1 MAITSFQPWH
11 GSEGMGFRRLT
22 DVGKRVRRIA
32 NNILKSGQQQCR
44 LEKRKIPPD
53 SSKIRSAAAGKGCAM
68 RTVRFLLCVLAFA
81 VFSAQARS
89 QQTPAPKKITITG
102 KLTRVM
108 AIGGETSGWSLELK
122 QQITLEGK
130 KMRSVEVTG
139 SAEDLERFK
148 DRRVTAVGTLAH
160 HTGME
165 RGDYMVLEI
174 SSIRAMK

>member
-1 MAITSFQPWH
+1 
-11 GSEGMGFRRLT
+11 
-22 DVGKRVRRIA
+22 
-32 NNILKSGQQQCR
+32 
-44 LEKRKIPPD
+44 
-53 SSKIRSAAAGKGCAM
+53 M
-68 RTVRFLLCVLAFA
+68 RTVRFLLCVLALA
-81 VFSAQARS
+81 VFSAQARP
-89 QQTPAPKKITITG
+89 QQPPPPKKITITG

-139 SAEDLERFK
+139 PAEELEKLK
-148 DRRVTAVGTLAH
+148 DRGVTAVGTLVH

-174 SSIRAMK
+174 SSLRAVK